1 MKDLNWIMM
10 LDILSGAKFTNY
22 GLNQMAQLNCGEVIE
37 TKQYMLMTERN
48 YEPTSAERFA
58 AVPPLVNTPNA
69 GSGIP
74 VKDTSHFIASISQ
87 KIPPAPSIQYDP

>member
-1 MKDLNWIMM
+1 LNWIMM

-37 TKQYMLMTERN
+37 TKQYTLMTDRN

-58 AVPPLVNTPNA
+58 NL
-69 GSGIP
+69 
-74 VKDTSHFIASISQ
+74 
-87 KIPPAPSIQYDP
+87 